1 VPDPIHSSSWTG
13 PPDPRER
20 KGIFTHGP
28 GEPVYTSD
36 YQRLLSAQ
44 RRAMEV
50 PTELRPVLR
59 LATFLL
65 LSPVVLVVAWISLKL
80 AISEQQISNNVHVLV
95 LWGLSVIAL
104 AASQVTSRST
114 RLIPLRR
121 LGLSALLCATFAVAG
136 GYFYLGRTSY
146 AHARALRPERTFELY
161 KTYGSRSYRQTV
173 AVHQRPD
180 GSTIEGIS
188 MGPPVPYAPV
198 CTLVQRLQ
206 GDHGFAWTRVLERSQ
221 GSELMWS
228 IRRQDCF
235 GARPVS
241 SLKG

>member
-20 KGIFTHGP
+20 NGIFTHEP

-44 RRAMEV
+44 RRASEV
-50 PTELRPVLR
+50 PPELRPVLR

-65 LSPVVLVVAWISLKL
+65 LSPLFLVLGWVSLKL
-80 AISEQQISNNVHVLV
+80 AIPEQQIANNVHVLA
-95 LWGLSVIAL
+95 LWGLSVMAL
-104 AASQVTSRST
+104 AASQVTSRWA
-114 RLIPLRR
+114 RLIRLRR
-121 LGLSALLCATFAVAG
+121 LGLSALLWATFAVAG
-136 GYFYLGRTSY
+136 GYFHLGLTSY
-146 AHARALRPERTFELY
+146 AHAHALRPERTFELY

-173 AVHQRPD
+173 AVHQRAD
-180 GSTIEGIS
+180 GSTLEGIS
-188 MGPPVPYAPV
+188 MVPPVRYSSV

-206 GDHGFAWTRVLERSQ
+206 GDHGFAWVRVLERSR
-221 GSELMWS
+221 GSELMWP
-228 IRRQDCF
+228 IRREDCF
-235 GARPVS
+235 GAKPVS